1 VLAGSNKRL
10 GVGGAVDRM
19 QICEVQM
26 KCRSSSCRRGE
37 AIVEG
42 EDDGGKRIKI
52 ESVWTLDPNLGKV
65 LRLTYH
71 SLRHQAERLHRG
83 AASVEVED
91 HAIIFLS
98 SFKFPSHDTAMNTV
112 SCLFHIG

>member
-1 VLAGSNKRL
+1 
-10 GVGGAVDRM
+10 
-19 QICEVQM
+19 M
-26 KCRSSSCRRGE
+26 KCRSSSCRQGE

-42 EDDGGKRIKI
+42 EDDGGRKITI

-83 AASVEVED
+83 ASSAEVED

-98 SFKFPSHDTAMNTV
+98 SLRLPSHYAAMNTV